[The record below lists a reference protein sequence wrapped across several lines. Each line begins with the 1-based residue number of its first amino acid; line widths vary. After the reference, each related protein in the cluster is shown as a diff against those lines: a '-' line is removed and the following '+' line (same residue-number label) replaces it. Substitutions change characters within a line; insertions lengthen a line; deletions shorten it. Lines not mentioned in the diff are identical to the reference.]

1 MPAAARLSLR
11 LAFQNSPLGASGAG
25 AGVLLLLLL
34 LPAAEGQGAG
44 RGVYLS
50 LFMTSSD

>member
-34 LPAAEGQGAG
+34 PAAEGQGAG

-50 LFMTSSD
+50 LFMTRSD